1 MRPYG
6 TESKEAGMNEP
17 VILKCPGCGV
27 SLARG
32 AISCRHCQSEFVQA
46 VGAPAEKP
54 VSQVVEKDGRKV
66 VDGIFFTRWSGLG
79 DSSLA
84 ALAVQIAET
93 TPKILMA
100 KPAGERAYTNFTLP
114 LSPKAGRPKTLLAE
128 VFKRD
133 DVGFNVCLSAGF
145 PSETHRWVR
154 EEGRVL
160 SLPQE

>member
-1 MRPYG
+1 MSRKSEGQLCQP
-6 TESKEAGMNEP
+6 EALNCP
-17 VILKCPGCGV
+17 KCGAQ
-27 SLARG
+27 LARG
-32 AISCRHCQSEFVQA
+32 AVGCGYCQSEFVSA
-46 VGAPAEKP
+46 VGIAPEEAESK
-54 VSQVVEKDGRKV
+54 VVEKKGRKV
-66 VDGIFFTRWSGLG
+66 VGEISFSRWSGLD

-133 DVGFNVCLSAGF
+133 DEGFNVCLSTGF
-145 PSETHRWVR
+145 PSDIHQWAR

-160 SLPQE
+160 SLPE